1 MNRRSKGREGE
12 NLAAQFLEKKGYS
25 ILERNY
31 RFERGEIDIVAKE
44 GQELVFVEVKSRHS
58 KQYGA
63 PEESVTPAKEAQLKK
78 VAEGYLYEHNIE
90 NQSCRFDIVTITYQ
104 QGTPVLRLI
113 PNAFLA

>member
-12 NLAAQFLEKKGYS
+12 NLAAQFLEKRGYS

-31 RFERGEIDIVAKE
+31 RFERGEIDLVAKD

-58 KQYGA
+58 QQYGA

-78 VAEGYLYEHNIE
+78 VAEGYLYEHDIE

-104 QGTPVLRLI
+104 RGTPVLRLI
-113 PNAFLA
+113 HNAFLA

>member
-1 MNRRSKGREGE
+1 MNRRSKGKEGE

-31 RFERGEIDIVAKE
+31 RFERGEIDLVAKE

-58 KQYGA
+58 QEYGA

-104 QGTPVLRLI
+104 HGTPVLRLI
-113 PNAFLA
+113 HNAFLA

>member
-1 MNRRSKGREGE
+1 MNRRSKGTEGE

-31 RFERGEIDIVAKE
+31 RFGRGEIDLVAKE

-58 KQYGA
+58 QQYGA
-63 PEESVTPAKEAQLKK
+63 PEESVTLAKEAQLKK

-104 QGTPVLRLI
+104 RGAPVLRLI
-113 PNAFLA
+113 HNVFLA

>member
-1 MNRRSKGREGE
+1 MNRRAKGTEGE

-31 RFERGEIDIVAKE
+31 RFDRGEIDLVAKE
-44 GQELVFVEVKSRHS
+44 GQELVFVEVKSRRSHA
-58 KQYGA
+58 YGA

-90 NQSCRFDIVTITYQ
+90 NQSCRFDIVTITYHR
-104 QGTPVLRLI
+104 GSPVLRLI
-113 PNAFLA
+113 HNAFLA